1 MDKFQIMMVE
11 PTGNRRKFVYD
22 VKTQKDADE
31 ILEMVKENLK
41 PGFAIESFKY
51 LVNRD
56 K

>member
-31 ILEMVKENLK
+31 ILEMVKENIK
-41 PGFAIESFKY
+41 PGFEIESSKY